1 MKIVSKI
8 KEIYKLGL
16 RWSIFEQEDELFTQV
31 VYIGLMIIGIATLWN
46 INYHNALICTCMI
59 LIHLLSM
66 YIIGYIKQLWEG
78 SILEGSHK
86 EEFYQKL
93 YFALNIILCGATTVI
108 TRSFIPL
115 LLIFIPTIGAFLIII
130 LWQLIFRLTTMIIKM
145 IKKSGISYS
154 NEEKISL
161 IICYSL
167 VIIPVAISVLVLPI
181 FIAWKIFI
189 LFAFIISI
197 PLIVVGADNGMNFIE
212 LFSIV
217 K

>member
-1 MKIVSKI
+1 
-8 KEIYKLGL
+8 
-16 RWSIFEQEDELFTQV
+16 
-31 VYIGLMIIGIATLWN
+31 
-46 INYHNALICTCMI
+46 MI

-78 SILEGSHK
+78 SHK
-86 EEFYQKL
+86 EEVYQKL

-115 LLIFIPTIGAFLIII
+115 LLIFIPTIGAFLIIV
-130 LWQLIFRLTTMIIKM
+130 LWQLIFRLIT
-145 IKKSGISYS
+145 
-154 NEEKISL
+154 
-161 IICYSL
+161 
-167 VIIPVAISVLVLPI
+167 I

-212 LFSIV
+212 LFSVV